1 MYKEPMRRATA
12 YLTVIAL
19 ALGGTFAFA
28 QTVAPDRDLN
38 QAVGYLL
45 DFVAQ
50 SDSTFIRNGSSH
62 TGKEA
67 ADHMKVKY
75 DYYKTDIKT
84 PEDFIRLAASKSVL
98 SGQPYLV
105 KTADGKQM
113 TSAEWLGRVLSDYR
127 LLRRAA
133 IRPGA

>member
-1 MYKEPMRRATA
+1 MKRLTV

-28 QTVAPDRDLN
+28 QTVPPDKDLN
-38 QAVGYLL
+38 QTVGYLL
-45 DFVAQ
+45 DFVAN
-50 SDSTFIRNGSSH
+50 SNFTFVRNGSSY

-67 ADHMKVKY
+67 AGHMQVKY

-105 KTADGKQM
+105 KTPDGKQV
-113 TSAEWLGRVLSDYR
+113 TSAEWLGRILSDYR
-127 LLRRAA
+127 KSPHAA

>member
-1 MYKEPMRRATA
+1 VKRATA
-12 YLTVIAL
+12 YLVVIAL

-28 QTVAPDRDLN
+28 QTVAPDKDLN

-50 SDSTFIRNGSSH
+50 SDSTFVRNGLAY

-67 ADHMKVKY
+67 ADHMRLKY

-84 PEDFIRLAASKSVL
+84 PEDFIRLAGSKSVL

-105 KTADGKQM
+105 KIADGKQM
-113 TSAEWLGRVLSDYR
+113 TAAEWLGRVLSDYR
-127 LLRRAA
+127 KSPRAA

>member
-1 MYKEPMRRATA
+1 MRRTTA
-12 YLTVIAL
+12 YLTAIAL

-28 QTVAPDRDLN
+28 QTVPLDKDLN

-45 DFVAQ
+45 DSVAN

-67 ADHMKVKY
+67 ADHMRVKY

-98 SGQPYLV
+98 SGQLYLV

-113 TSAEWLGRVLSDYR
+113 TSAEWLGQVLGDYR
-127 LLRRAA
+127 LSRRFA